1 MANKI
6 LSGHWKH
13 MNVSLGK
20 MHIRSRHAQRE
31 KMNQSRIDHLLANFD
46 LDKFGIPEL
55 SERDGEYYILDGQ
68 HRIEA
73 LRIWLGDGWEN
84 QKIECRV
91 WFNLSEEQEAE
102 RFLSLND
109 TLNVNAFDKF
119 RVAVQA
125 GRADEVH
132 INNIVIGADLV
143 ISRDSVPGGIR
154 AVGTLKKVYK
164 RSDGDTLARTLR
176 IIRDSFGDAGFEAR
190 VIDGIG
196 HLCQRYNGVLD
207 EPTAIKKLGDVRGG
221 VNGLLGKS
229 EVLHNKTGNT
239 KSHCV
244 AAAAVEIINSGR
256 GRKKLAN
263 WWKSQDAA

>member
-1 MANKI
+1 MANSIVGKWSHKKI
-6 LSGHWKH
+6 P
-13 MNVSLGK
+13 LGK
-20 MHIRSRHAQRE
+20 MHISSRHAQRE
-31 KMNQSRIDHLLANFD
+31 KINQSRVDYLVSNFD
-46 LDKFGIPEL
+46 LDKIGIPEL
-55 SERDGEYYILDGQ
+55 SERGSGYYIMDGQ

-73 LRIWLGDGWEN
+73 LKFWLGDGWES

-91 WFNLSEEQEAE
+91 WENLTEEQEAE

-109 TLNVNAFDKF
+109 TLQVNAFDKF

-132 INNIVIGADLV
+132 INNIVKGAELV
-143 ISRDSVPGGIR
+143 ISRDKIPGSLR

-164 RSDGDTLARTLR
+164 RSDGNTLARTLR
-176 IIRDSFGDAGFEAR
+176 IIRDSFGESGFDAM

-207 EPTAIKKLGDVRGG
+207 EPFAVDKLGSIRGG
-221 VNGLLGKS
+221 VNGLLGKA
-229 EVLHNKTGNT
+229 ETLHKSTGQP

-244 AAAAVEIINSGR
+244 AAAAVDFINSGR
-256 GRKKLAN
+256 GRNRIAS
-263 WWKSQDAA
+263 WWKNAD